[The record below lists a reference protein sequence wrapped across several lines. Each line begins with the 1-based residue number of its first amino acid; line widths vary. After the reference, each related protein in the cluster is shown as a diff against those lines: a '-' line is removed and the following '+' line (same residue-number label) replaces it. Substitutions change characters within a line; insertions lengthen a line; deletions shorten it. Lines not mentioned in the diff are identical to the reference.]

1 MVRAIPLPDVNL
13 FIFFEAAVW
22 NSFCF
27 LASLIR
33 SAAQIDH
40 PPDACCHKQ
49 TTMPRELMSG
59 LTYEKK
65 YLKCGLF
72 AEENKK
78 GVTKNPAIKS
88 NICMYICMYVCIYIY
103 ISSIWRPCLARLQT
117 NLYSHVDLVQMLLSF
132 FAPPSLHPTNELALF
147 IKVTSVASR
156 ESFFSRFNS
165 PPQTRQLLKTG
176 YVTTVFHIVCVLQS
190 EQKGGG
196 YILQVILQ
204 HVDFFAVRFLGGN
217 GRRE

>member
-103 ISSIWRPCLARLQT
+103 PVYGDPAWRDCKLICTRTLIWCKCCCPFLHHPPSTQRTNSPSSSKSRLLPQGNLSSPVSTARLRRD
-117 NLYSHVDLVQMLLSF
+117 NYLK
-132 FAPPSLHPTNELALF
+132 P
-147 IKVTSVASR
+147 VT
-156 ESFFSRFNS
+156 
-165 PPQTRQLLKTG
+165 
-176 YVTTVFHIVCVLQS
+176 
-190 EQKGGG
+190 
-196 YILQVILQ
+196 
-204 HVDFFAVRFLGGN
+204 
-217 GRRE
+217 